1 MPISLN
7 ERNPEN
13 RDGDWAKLF
22 AAFSISMALFVAV
35 VVVATRYPSAGKWIA
50 DVVQAEYTATS
61 APSADNTAEPPRDVA
76 QAGKIK

>member
-1 MPISLN
+1 
-7 ERNPEN
+7 
-13 RDGDWAKLF
+13 
-22 AAFSISMALFVAV
+22 MALFVAV